1 MFDYITPFDPE
12 VKYYCYDDDDDG
24 DESGGAGTD
33 GESAGEA
40 AGEAAAAAAGAEGA
54 GTGEGGTDDGSS
66 AGAAAQ
72 GESND
77 TSVSNSI
84 GEEAGEAA
92 AAAAEAAAAAA
103 EAADTAAA
111 EAEEEIENADF
122 LYESEQI
129 SQDAFA
135 ASQADNSFLGG
146 IFGQNTSIAEGIE
159 AAVAAISQEP
169 GDPSNAIAET
179 DPSNTIAEDALAQAA
194 INKAGKEEATIN
206 ESFDAAA
213 LGAAGFTQS
222 ETALN
227 TLNDELAFQDSF
239 LGFLASFF
247 AGPASLSSNNTTNE
261 FTTEF
266 NNLSQSPALGL
277 ALSFLSPAAGIAL
290 SIFNKATEP
299 DPGPV
304 TTPGLGQSVTP
315 NSFAAAFSGV
325 TDVVNNVNATID
337 SVEDE
342 AFNVLDNALNGSL
355 SNLENSVTEA
365 ISNTVNS
372 FNASNEAAS
381 NAPDTDDVEDTD
393 DTGGDDSDSDNT
405 IRPIIVTPPA
415 VNTFNPE
422 GTPNPEVVP
431 VVVATTTEEEINN
444 IISQLQTIE
453 DTYETASIATLLDH
467 PPAEELLF
475 TLQSI
480 LGKKLIVTE
489 IDGELTFTVT
499 NSGHEE
505 ITDPYLNAINFA
517 TDQNLKGFI
526 TPSGEK
532 YYGLESR

>member
-1 MFDYITPFDPE
+1 MYKFEDPWLPVKAKSMFGYLTPFDYE
-12 VKYYCYDDDDDG
+12 AKYVCYSDDSDDDG
-24 DESGGAGTD
+24 DD
-33 GESAGEA
+33 A
-40 AGEAAAAAAGAEGA
+40 AGMGDGADVGD
-54 GTGEGGTDDGSS
+54 GGDDEGGDDDGSDDS
-66 AGAAAQ
+66 ADVGGPG
-72 GESND
+72 GED
-77 TSVSNSI
+77 
-84 GEEAGEAA
+84 GEAGSSVGGVGADDESGNTTAA
-92 AAAAEAAAAAA
+92 DIAAEG
-103 EAADTAAA
+103 E

-135 ASQADNSFLGG
+135 ASQADNSFWGG
-146 IFGQNTSIAEGIE
+146 IFGNNVSIAEGIE

-194 INKAGKEEATIN
+194 INIAGKEEATIN

-227 TLNDELAFQDSF
+227 TLNAELAFQDSF

-325 TDVVNNVNATID
+325 TDVVNNVNTTID
-337 SVEDE
+337 SVEDA
-342 AFNVLDNALNGSL
+342 AFNVLDNTLNGSL
-355 SNLENSVTEA
+355 SNLEDSVTET
-365 ISNTVNS
+365 ISNVVNS

-381 NAPDTDDVEDTD
+381 NSPDTDDVEDTD
-393 DTGGDDSDSDNT
+393 DTGDGDSDNT